1 MDKDTILSYLKEHKE
16 EFKHKYGVTKLALFG
31 SYARD
36 EANENSDID
45 IAIEV
50 IKTNFKNRMSLQ
62 YFLEKDLNKKIDLG
76 YINTIR
82 TSIKREIDKD
92 IVYV

>member
-1 MDKDTILSYLKEHKE
+1 MDKNTILSYLKEHKE

-50 IKTNFKNRMSLQ
+50 IKTNFKNRISLQ
-62 YFLEKDLNKKIDLG
+62 YFLEKELNKKIDLG
-76 YINTIR
+76 YISTIR